1 MTTLERALAMLQSK
15 TEDPSLFSALLQ
27 RLTDAE
33 VFVAL
38 EKNPSGRDIT
48 PKTVLFENLEYVA
61 IYDTEERLSEASG
74 TGTEY
79 IGVSGRGLVQM
90 LVGQG
95 TGIALNP
102 GSSALGYVFLAQTVE
117 WLAATL
123 NEKPNE
129 IYDGIK
135 QISAPAELKPKVLNS
150 LSEKLASAQGLADFA
165 CLVEA
170 VDFENQSMPMICFV
184 GDLPGAEADLA
195 KLMQEFLQFSEY
207 EDRDWTVTYLA
218 PDHDMID
225 KILKVGLRFDLPKH
239 GPDTGKVTEN
249 ARTTPG
255 SVPGKPPIFS

>member
-1 MTTLERALAMLQSK
+1 MTALERALVMLQSK
-15 TEDPSLFSALLQ
+15 TEDPTLFSALLQ
-27 RLTDAE
+27 KLTDAE

-38 EKNPSGRDIT
+38 EKTPSGRDIN
-48 PKTVLFENLEYVA
+48 PKTVMFESLEYVA

-74 TGTEY
+74 KGTEY

-90 LVGQG
+90 LVGQR

-123 NEKPNE
+123 NEKPDE
-129 IYDGIK
+129 IHEGFK
-135 QISAPAELKPKVLNS
+135 QVSAPAELKPKVLNA

-170 VDFENQSMPMICFV
+170 LDFENQSTPMICFV

-195 KLMQEFLQFSEY
+195 KLVQEFLQFSEY
-207 EDRDWTVTYLA
+207 GDRVWNVTYLT
-218 PDHDMID
+218 PEHDMID
-225 KILKVGLRFDLPKH
+225 KILKVGLRFDLPQY
-239 GPDTGKVTEN
+239 GPDTERVSKNV
-249 ARTTPG
+249 RSTPG
-255 SVPGKPPIFS
+255 SVPGKPPIFT

>member
-170 VDFENQSMPMICFV
+170 VDFENQSTPMICFV

-207 EDRDWTVTYLA
+207 ENRDWTVTYLA

-225 KILKVGLRFDLPKH
+225 KILKVGLRFDLPKY